1 MRISDWSS
9 DVCSSDLL
17 GVADAELQLQQAYQD
32 LLLRV
37 ADAYFNV
44 LAAQDTLAA
53 TEGEKAAVAAQLESA
68 KRNFELGN
76 ATITDTY
83 EAQARYDLVVAQE
96 LLQQHALDVLRDQLS
111 KIIGQPP
118 GALAELPRSVPLP
131 PPQPA
136 RGRKSTR

>member
-37 ADAYFNV
+37 SDAYFNV

-53 TEGEKAAVAAQLESA
+53 TEGEKAAVAAQLEAA

-76 ATITDTY
+76 YTITDTY
-83 EAQARYDLVVAQE
+83 EAQARYNLVVAPKMLPQNG
-96 LLQQHALDVLRDQLS
+96 LAGLRD
-111 KIIGQPP
+111 
-118 GALAELPRSVPLP
+118 
-131 PPQPA
+131 A
-136 RGRKSTR
+136 REQIRKEES